1 MDFADAKE
9 EIRERLDLVEVI
21 GQYVRLRRVGRRFT
35 GLCPFHQDS
44 APSFSVDPERGFWHC
59 FGCGEG
65 GDLFAFIMRQEGL
78 DFAEALRMLAQRAG
92 VQLSS
97 DPQAEGRRRHRELLE
112 RANRIA
118 REHFVRNLH
127 EHPAAAAARDY
138 VRRRGLNKWAVH
150 TFEVGFALDSWD
162 DLLNTL
168 AAEGINAT
176 VAQEAGLAKPGERG
190 GSYDTFRDRIIFP
203 ISDVTG
209 RTIAFGGRAMDPENP
224 AKYLNSPETPLFLKR
239 RALYALDLARQAI
252 GQQRRAIIVEGYTD
266 VISLHQAGIGNV
278 VAGLGTAL
286 TKEQLDLLGR
296 YAEEVVLVYDA
307 DAAGERAAL
316 RNIEVVEGAEVAV
329 SLITLPAGQDPDDF
343 VRAHGPEAF
352 MELLEGRISPIEY
365 ELRLIFEEH
374 SAQSA
379 DGQARAAQAAVDV
392 LLKLSDWT
400 RRDEFVSRAADLWG
414 RRNPGRTESMER
426 VLKLELTQRLRDAGR
441 DRRRLSS
448 DPSFISQTL
457 TRGGGG
463 LLRAETEL
471 LAEALDDEQMAA
483 RVLAELE
490 PGDMLTEADAAILAA
505 MKEQQA
511 RDGKLDARALVDAL
525 PEEGGARQ
533 RGVELT
539 VAQVRRIEPESDADR
554 LAQTEETIL
563 RLRSHRAS
571 AGRPALSQR
580 ATEAL
585 PDGGLSRDELAALEL
600 RVHEG
605 LNSGELAH
613 DDPLVQQYL
622 DFRRRLHGRGGGGFV
637 GEPGGG
643 GALPGH
649 ARPPGGDRPADDVAA
664 RAERRT
670 RVDADGPA
678 DRAGAREPADPWALD
693 EEGDPFSE
701 DD

>member
-65 GDLFAFIMRQEGL
+65 GDLYAFIMRQEGV
-78 DFAEALRMLAQRAG
+78 DFAEALRMLARRAG
-92 VQLSS
+92 VQLDT
-97 DPQAEGRRRHRELLE
+97 DPQADGRRRRRELLE
-112 RANRIA
+112 RAHSIA

-127 EHPAAAAARDY
+127 EHPGAAAARDY
-138 VRRRGLNKWAVH
+138 VRRRGFNKWAVQ
-150 TFEVGFALDSWD
+150 TFEIGFALDSWD

-190 GSYDTFRDRIIFP
+190 GSYDTFRDRIMFP

-224 AKYLNSPETPLFLKR
+224 AKYMNSPETPLFHKR
-239 RALYALDLARQAI
+239 RALYALDIARQAI
-252 GQQRRAIIVEGYTD
+252 ARTRRAIIVEGYTD

-316 RNIEVVEGAEVAV
+316 RNIEVFEGAEVAV
-329 SLITLPAGQDPDDF
+329 SLITLPEGEDPDDF
-343 VRAHGPEAF
+343 VRTHGPEAF
-352 MELLEGRISPIEY
+352 MELLEDRIAPVEY
-365 ELRLIFEEH
+365 ELRLIFDEH
-374 SAQSA
+374 AHQGA

-426 VLKLELTQRLRDAGR
+426 VLKLELTRRLREGGR
-441 DRRRLSS
+441 ERRRLAS

-457 TRGGGG
+457 TRGGQG

-471 LAEALDDEQMAA
+471 LAEALDDEQIAA

-490 PGDMLTEADAAILAA
+490 PEDMVSEADAAILVA

-511 RDGKLDARALVDAL
+511 RDGKLDVRALVDAL

-539 VAQVRRIEPESDADR
+539 VAQVRRIERESEADR

-563 RLRSHRAS
+563 RLRSHRVA
-571 AGRPALSQR
+571 AGWPALSRR
-580 ATEAL
+580 ATETL
-585 PDGGLSRDELAALEL
+585 PDAGLSGDELADLE
-600 RVHEG
+600 RKVQEG

-613 DDPLVQQYL
+613 DDPLVQRYL
-622 DFRRRLHGRGGGGFV
+622 DFRRRIHGRGSGGFV

-643 GALPGH
+643 GALPGR
-649 ARPPGGDRPADDVAA
+649 ARTQDGERPATDA
-664 RAERRT
+664 AERAAQ
-670 RVDADGPA
+670 VAE
-678 DRAGAREPADPWALD
+678 GAREADPEPREPDDPWALD

-701 DD
+701 DE